1 MGKSLW
7 QEVERLGT
15 EFRWK
20 RVGTANW
27 FKKLVRV
34 CLKRAEPQP
43 VELTHRR
50 GVERLNRRVNPSAN
64 TSVERR
70 GESRWRE
77 IGKMGESR

>member
-20 RVGTANW
+20 RVGAANW

-34 CLKRAEPQP
+34 CLKQTEPQP

-50 GVERLNRRVNPSAN
+50 GVRSS
-64 TSVERR
+64 TD
-70 GESRWRE
+70 G
-77 IGKMGESR
+77 